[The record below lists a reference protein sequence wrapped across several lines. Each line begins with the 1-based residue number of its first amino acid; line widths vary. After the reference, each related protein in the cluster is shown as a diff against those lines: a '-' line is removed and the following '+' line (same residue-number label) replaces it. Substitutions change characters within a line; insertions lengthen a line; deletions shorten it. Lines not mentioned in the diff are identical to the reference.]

1 MNAEIMPSPL
11 CPSSP
16 AAVGRAGPKV
26 IRTGEPTIVLGRIG
40 PVPPLG
46 STIVLALVAEVQVSF
61 PGGPKNRRPCQ
72 PWHLVS

>member
-46 STIVLALVAEVQVSF
+46 STVKLALV
-61 PGGPKNRRPCQ
+61 GDGCR
-72 PWHLVS
+72 